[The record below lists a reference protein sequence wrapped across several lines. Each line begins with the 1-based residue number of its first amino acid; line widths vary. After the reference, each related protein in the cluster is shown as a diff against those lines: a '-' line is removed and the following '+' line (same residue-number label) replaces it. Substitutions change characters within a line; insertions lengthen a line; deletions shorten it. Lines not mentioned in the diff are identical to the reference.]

1 MILPFWATTSTPA
14 RVAQTDFKYGAPTPR
29 ATRLITGKGCST
41 DGAGRGA
48 LNQGAVAMHAFNGA
62 LYIGT
67 GIQNG
72 GYDWRN
78 KIGPAAAEIIRLNAN
93 GSWDI
98 VVGNPRDGKRPL
110 SEMFAGFNNFFA
122 GYIWRFGVHDG
133 WLYAGTMDWGT
144 DLEIYQSQ
152 KEAAENLSTPC
163 RGGS

>member
-1 MILPFWATTSTPA
+1 MSLPSWAIISTRAPG
-14 RVAQTDFKYGAPTPR
+14 AQTDFKYGAPTPR
-29 ATRLITGKGCST
+29 AHAPYHWEKVLDG
-41 DGAGRGA
+41 GAGRGA

-98 VVGNPRDGKRPL
+98 IVGNPRDGKRPL

-122 GYIWRFGVHDG
+122 GYIWRLGFTT
-133 WLYAGTMDWGT
+133 AGSMQEPWIGAR
-144 DLEIYQSQ
+144 S
-152 KEAAENLSTPC
+152 
-163 RGGS
+163 